1 MEKPME
7 TIKIKENIS
16 AFGFRVHTFPNGIK
30 DAFDTLMNLVPDGID
45 RTYYG
50 ISYMNGDEVVYHAAV
65 QELNPGEAE
74 RYNCERYTI
83 QKGEYKADR
92 VHQWMKK
99 VHTIKDIFEDMLK
112 DDCPLEDRPAIEW
125 YLNDDEMICMI
136 RVVDHAA
143 VESK

>member
-1 MEKPME
+1 
-7 TIKIKENIS
+7 
-16 AFGFRVHTFPNGIK
+16 
-30 DAFDTLMNLVPDGID
+30 
-45 RTYYG
+45 
-50 ISYMNGDEVVYHAAV
+50 
-65 QELNPGEAE
+65 
-74 RYNCERYTI
+74 
-83 QKGEYKADR
+83 
-92 VHQWMKK
+92 MKK